1 MSVIAREVLV
11 PVDEEI
17 YLEGSLAI
25 PPESRVVVLFAHG
38 SGSSR
43 HSPRNQ
49 YIASALQQ
57 VGISTLLFDLLTSD
71 EEDQAKRWS
80 DSLRFDIE
88 LLAERLTAVKNWFWN
103 GFSDA
108 YSSIGLYGSST
119 GAATAL
125 LAAAREPDHI
135 GAVVSRG
142 GRPDLV
148 GEDLSL
154 VRAPT
159 LLIVGGADRAVLTL
173 NQEAFEQLETDKMLE
188 LVAGAGHLFQ
198 EAGSLEYVAQL
209 AISWFTRHLYAEN
222 AENKT
227 TAPQPSL
234 SPEP

>member
-1 MSVIAREVLV
+1 MSLIAREVLV
-11 PVDEEI
+11 PVDEET

-25 PPESRVVVLFAHG
+25 PHESRVVVLFAHG

-71 EEDQAKRWS
+71 EEERAERWP
-80 DSLRFDIE
+80 DSQRFDIE
-88 LLAERLTAVKNWFWN
+88 LLAERLTAVKNWFWS
-103 GFSDA
+103 GFSDV
-108 YSSIGLYGSST
+108 YSSIGLFGSST
-119 GAATAL
+119 GAAAAL
-125 LAAAREPDHI
+125 LAAAREPEHI

-159 LLIVGGADRAVLTL
+159 LLIVGGADRAVLSL

-198 EAGSLEYVAQL
+198 EAGSLEYVARL
-209 AISWFTRHLYAEN
+209 AISWFTRHLYADR
-222 AENKT
+222 T
-227 TAPQPSL
+227 VTPQPSVP
-234 SPEP
+234 PEQ